1 MKSRELKT
9 IHDLIVTNYQKH
21 DLGNGR
27 YLHTFQPSTT
37 DTTYEFEANVEDV
50 VIEGER
56 YNIGFTEEVEG
67 VKIIDQSCLSKCSVL
82 DKDFSYQYARNMSKQ
97 KHVENKGKND
107 SRVKHDEAEGY
118 YWGRKYAW
126 REFGLALPRDVFEKY
141 LIECARHPYVDCKV
155 VTEGYPL
162 GDDSIAFL
170 EDGLA
175 DAIDELIQS
184 AVMVNKGPYFKS
196 SLYYGGE
203 KRFTIKGVPAI
214 TDKK

>member
-9 IHDLIVTNYQKH
+9 IHDLIVTNYQKK

-27 YLHTFQPSTT
+27 YLHTFQPATT
-37 DTTYEFEANVEDV
+37 DTIYQFEANVEDV

-56 YNIGFTEEVEG
+56 YNIGFTEDDG
-67 VKIIDQSCLSKCSVL
+67 VKTIDTSCLSKCSVL

-97 KHVENKGKND
+97 KHEEND
-107 SRVKHDEAEGY
+107 SRVKYSATDGY

-126 REFGLALPRDVFEKY
+126 REYGLALPREAFESY
-141 LIECARHPYVDCKV
+141 LIECIGHPYIECQVI
-155 VTEGYPL
+155 TEGYPQ

-170 EDGLA
+170 DDGLA
-175 DAIDELIQS
+175 DAIDDLIQS
-184 AVMVNKGPYFKS
+184 AIIVNKGPYFKS
-196 SLYYGGE
+196 PLYFGG
-203 KRFTIKGVPAI
+203 KRRFTIKGVPAI

>member
-37 DTTYEFEANVEDV
+37 DTTYQFEANAEDV
-50 VIEGER
+50 VVEGER
-56 YNIGFTEEVEG
+56 YNIGFTEKVVGE
-67 VKIIDQSCLSKCSVL
+67 KIIELSCLSKCSVL

-97 KHVENKGKND
+97 KHDENKGKND
-107 SRVKHDEAEGY
+107 SRVKHAEVEGY

-126 REFGLALPRDVFEKY
+126 REFGLALPREVFERY
-141 LIECARHPYVDCKV
+141 LIECINHPFIDCKV
-155 VTEGYPL
+155 QTEGYPQ

-170 EDGLA
+170 EDGL
-175 DAIDELIQS
+175 DEAIDDLIQS

-196 SLYYGGE
+196 PLYYNGD

>member
-27 YLHTFQPSTT
+27 YMHTFQPSTT
-37 DTTYEFEANVEDV
+37 DTTYQFEANVEDV

-56 YNIGFTEEVEG
+56 YNIGYTEEAGG
-67 VKIIDQSCLSKCSVL
+67 VKVIDQSCLSKCSVL

-97 KHVENKGKND
+97 KHDENKGKND
-107 SRVKHDEAEGY
+107 ARVRHNEAKGY

-126 REFGLALPRDVFEKY
+126 REFGLALPRAAFEKY
-141 LIECARHPYVDCKV
+141 LIECINHPCIACTIE
-155 VTEGYPL
+155 TEGYPQ
-162 GDDSIAFL
+162 GEDSFAFL
-170 EDGLA
+170 EEGLA
-175 DAIDELIQS
+175 DAIDMLIQS
-184 AVMVNKGPYFKS
+184 AKIINNGPYFKS
-196 SLYYGGE
+196 PLYYKGE
-203 KRFTIKGVPAI
+203 KKFTIKGVPAI

>member
-9 IHDLIVTNYQKH
+9 IHDLIITNYQKH

-27 YLHTFQPSTT
+27 YLHTFQPATT
-37 DTTYEFEANVEDV
+37 DTTYQFEANIEDV

-56 YNIGFTEEVEG
+56 YNIGFTEQNG
-67 VKIIDQSCLSKCSVL
+67 IKTIDTSCLSKSSVL

-107 SRVKHDEAEGY
+107 SRVRHSESDGY

-126 REFGLALPRDVFEKY
+126 REFGLALPREVFERY
-141 LIECARHPYVDCKV
+141 LIECIGHPYVECQV
-155 VTEGYPL
+155 ITEGYPQ

-170 EDGLA
+170 DDGLA
-175 DAIDELIQS
+175 DAIDDLIQT
-184 AVMVNKGPYFKS
+184 AVIVNKGPYFKS
-196 SLYYGGE
+196 PLYYGGD
-203 KRFTIKGVPAI
+203 KIFTIKGVPAI

>member
-9 IHDLIVTNYQKH
+9 IHDLIVTNYQKI

-27 YLHTFQPSTT
+27 YLHVFQPATT
-37 DTTYEFEANVEDV
+37 DTIYQFEANAEDIV
-50 VIEGER
+50 TEGER
-56 YNIGFTEEVEG
+56 YNIGYTEEVEG

-97 KHVENKGKND
+97 KHDENKGKND
-107 SRVKHDEAEGY
+107 VRVKHDEVEGY

-126 REFGLALPRDVFEKY
+126 REFGLALPRDAFERY
-141 LIECARHPYVDCKV
+141 LIDCINHPHIACKIE
-155 VTEGYPL
+155 TEGYPQ
-162 GDDSIAFL
+162 GDDSFAFL
-170 EDGLA
+170 EEGLA
-175 DAIDELIQS
+175 EAIDNLIQS
-184 AVMVNKGPYFKS
+184 AYMVNKGPYFKS
-196 SLYYGGE
+196 PLYYGGE